1 MSDRISVPP
10 TEDPST
16 RSRPARP
23 VRPGVLF
30 YLFWLVFTAGIG
42 LALFQIVSSR
52 QERLHAQEVAV
63 TKKASAG
70 FPVAVGKPK
79 RSGEVFDMQLPADV
93 RASLES
99 PIYAKVS
106 GYLKQM
112 YVDKG
117 DYVKA
122 GQLLAVLENP
132 EAELEYRTAQ
142 HNYDITKIT
151 NERNQQLVR
160 DRVLAQQLAD
170 RSQADFLMAQS
181 NLERL
186 KAMLDYRQLRAPF
199 AGVVVSR
206 NYDPGVLVAATTT
219 NTASSAIPVLV
230 IAKVDTL
237 RVYVYVPQSDA
248 AFIRVGD
255 PAELT
260 FQEFPGTAFR
270 GRVARFA
277 RALDMSS
284 RTMLTE
290 IDLPNPRN
298 TLLPGMFGTVKLRR
312 KQPQTFPI
320 IPNEA
325 LVFRNEKPF
334 VPVVTA
340 ENRLHLQPVTLGF
353 DNGTEV
359 QITSGLTGDETIA
372 LSVGQT
378 VTEGHLVQPV
388 VRKEPKP
395 GVPAPAAAPPGT
407 PPPGAPPAQ
416 QKPAPGTT
424 S

>member
-1 MSDRISVPP
+1 MPDRSPVPP
-10 TEDPST
+10 SEAVSG
-16 RSRPARP
+16 RARP

-30 YLFWLVFTAGIG
+30 YLVWLALTAGVG
-42 LALFQIVSSR
+42 LALFQVVSSR
-52 QERLHAQEVAV
+52 QERLQARELAARSA
-63 TKKASAG
+63 ASAG
-70 FPVAVGKPK
+70 VPVAVGKPSM
-79 RSGEVFDMQLPADV
+79 SGSTVDMQLPADV

-106 GYLKQM
+106 GYLKEM

-132 EAELEYRTAQ
+132 EAELEYRTAR
-142 HNYDITKIT
+142 HNYDIAKIT
-151 NERNQQLVR
+151 NDRNQQLVR
-160 DRVLAQQLAD
+160 DRVLAQQVAD
-170 RSQADFLMAQS
+170 RSQADLLMAQS

-199 AGVVVSR
+199 AGVVVAR
-206 NYDPGVLVAATTT
+206 NHDPGMLVPATTT
-219 NTASSAIPVLV
+219 NTASSAVPVLV

-248 AFIRVGD
+248 AFIRAGD
-255 PAELT
+255 PAELA
-260 FQEFPGTAFR
+260 FQEFPGTVFR

-290 IDLPNPRN
+290 IDLPNPGLR
-298 TLLPGMFGTVKLRR
+298 LLPGMFGTVRLRR
-312 KQPQTFPI
+312 TQPQTFPI
-320 IPNEA
+320 VPNEA

-334 VPVVTA
+334 VPIVTA
-340 ENRLHLQPVTLGF
+340 ENRLRLQPVTLGF
-353 DNGTEV
+353 DNGSEV
-359 QITSGLTGDETIA
+359 QITSGLRGDETIA

-378 VTEGHLVQPV
+378 VSDGLLVQPV
-388 VRKEPKP
+388 ARKAPAS
-395 GVPAPAAAPPGT
+395 GAPAPSATPPASSPPAAPP
-407 PPPGAPPAQ
+407 
-416 QKPAPGTT
+416 KPAPGGAR
-424 S
+424 

>member
-1 MSDRISVPP
+1 MSDRSPVPP
-10 TEDPST
+10 EGLSP
-16 RSRPARP
+16 RARPARP
-23 VRPGVLF
+23 VRPGILF
-30 YLFWLVFTAGIG
+30 YLFWLALTAGIG
-42 LALFQIVSSR
+42 LALFRVISNR

-63 TKKASAG
+63 RQEASAG
-70 FPVAVGKPK
+70 LPVAVGKPK

-106 GYLKQM
+106 GYLKQI

-117 DYVKA
+117 DHVKK

-132 EAELEYRTAQ
+132 EAEQEYRTAQ
-142 HNYDITKIT
+142 HHYDIAKIT
-151 NERNQQLVR
+151 NDRNQQLVR
-160 DRVLAQQLAD
+160 DRVLAQQVAD

-186 KAMLDYRQLRAPF
+186 RTMLEYRQLRAPF
-199 AGVVVSR
+199 DGVVVSR
-206 NYDPGVLVAATTT
+206 NYDPGVLVPATTT
-219 NTASSAIPVLV
+219 NTASSAVPVLV
-230 IAKVDTL
+230 VAKVDTL

-260 FQEFPGTAFR
+260 FQEFPGKVFR
-270 GRVARFA
+270 GRIARFA

-290 IDLPNPRN
+290 IDLPNPGH
-298 TLLPGMFGTVKLRR
+298 TLLPGMFGAVTLRR

-340 ENRLHLQPVTLGF
+340 DNRLRLQPVTLGF
-353 DNGTEV
+353 DNGSEI
-359 QITSGLTGDETIA
+359 QITSGLRGDETIA

-378 VTEGHLVQPV
+378 VTDGILVQPV
-388 VRKEPKP
+388 VRTE
-395 GVPAPAAAPPGT
+395 PAPGGAPATAGPR
-407 PPPGAPPAQ
+407 PPAPPPAQ
-416 QKPAPGTT
+416 QTPARRTAR
-424 S
+424 